1 MKYVQKSNSILLFL
15 AILFFIVAVVAIIL
29 WARTEPATR
38 LSAGR
43 AYEIALENAQTACQ
57 KETMESP
64 DCDHITLNTI
74 DYLPDK
80 AYSTSNPPGTWDF
93 WFSAGEIPSLW
104 DYTIS
109 LDLDGHVVLKESK
122 VLQ

>member
-1 MKYVQKSNSILLFL
+1 MKRIQKNNSIPLFL
-15 AILFFIVAVVAIIL
+15 VLLFFIVTVTAIIL
-29 WARTEPATR
+29 WARTEPASR
-38 LSAGR
+38 LSAGK

-57 KETMESP
+57 EETKESS
-64 DCDHITLNTI
+64 DCDHITLKTI

-80 AYSTSNPPGTWDF
+80 SYSTSNPPGTWDF

-109 LDLDGHVVLKESK
+109 LDLDGHVVLQESK